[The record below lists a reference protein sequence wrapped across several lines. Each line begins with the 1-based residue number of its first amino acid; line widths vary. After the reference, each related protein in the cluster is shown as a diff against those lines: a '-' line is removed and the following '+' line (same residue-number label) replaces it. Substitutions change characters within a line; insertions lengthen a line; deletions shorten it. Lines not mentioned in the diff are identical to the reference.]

1 MHERENEKEMS
12 SFKAKPCK
20 VVHQEGFKIKAAP
33 RPLTEISEFK
43 LNTEE
48 RSRKRESYEIMK
60 KELQRVKEDE
70 IQQTLK
76 ERQEEEA
83 REIAVLRK
91 HAVHK
96 ANPIRQFGEFEI
108 KPSKRPLTMPA
119 TPNFET
125 NKRLGKL
132 SRV

>member
-1 MHERENEKEMS
+1 MQERETVKELA

-20 VVHQEGFKIKAAP
+20 VIHQESFKVKHP
-33 RPLTEISEFK
+33 PKPLTEISEFK

-70 IQQTLK
+70 IQQSLK

-83 REIAVLRK
+83 KEIALLRK
-91 HAVHK
+91 QAVHK
-96 ANPIRQFGEFEI
+96 ANPIKHFGDFEV
-108 KPSKRPLTMPA
+108 KPSLRPLTQPE
-119 TPNFET
+119 TPKFET
-125 NKRLGKL
+125 NKRFGRL
-132 SRV
+132 SRI